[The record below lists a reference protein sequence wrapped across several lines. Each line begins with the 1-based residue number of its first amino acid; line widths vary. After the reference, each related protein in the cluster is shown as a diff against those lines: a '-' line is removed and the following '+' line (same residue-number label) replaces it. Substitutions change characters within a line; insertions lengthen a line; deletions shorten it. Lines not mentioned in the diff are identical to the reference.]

1 VKKPKSS
8 APNVASET
16 ALKGWDLRA
25 GVDPKD
31 VQIPE
36 FATDLNTFVDLVRRR
51 ADLTPETLLYQFFD
65 DDGGELGGFTCE
77 DLDRKA
83 RAIAAHLASQG
94 AGGERALLLY
104 APGLDY
110 IAAFFGCLYAGVT
123 AVPAYPPDLT
133 WLERSL
139 PRLAVIADDAQ
150 PKFALTTGI
159 ILSAAETMFEMAP
172 NFRSLEWVATDA
184 IDDAEAD
191 GWREPA
197 LSSESLAFL
206 QYTSGSTRDPK
217 GVMLSHEN
225 LLANA
230 FAIHNAFE
238 IRSATQAT
246 IWLPPY
252 HDMGLIGGIMQPLYS
267 GLHVNLMSPVS
278 FLRRPMYWL
287 EMVSKTKSAIAG
299 GPNFAYDLCVRKS
312 TPEERSALDL
322 SAWEIAFNGA
332 EPIRTETL
340 DRFAEAFECAG
351 FKQSTFFNCYGMAE
365 TTLYV
370 SGGLYTGKPQ
380 GPVSS
385 GECSV
390 ISDVRIV
397 NPDTCEACAE
407 GDEGEIWVNGPNVA
421 RGYWNQPAATQ
432 ETFDARIASGDGTP
446 YLRTGD
452 LGILRGD
459 ELCVTGRRK
468 DLIVIRGT
476 NHYPQDIEQTV
487 EHAHPVLRR
496 GCVAAFSIDVD
507 GEERLA
513 VVQEVNATAADS
525 LDAEEIF
532 GAIRRE
538 VSRDHDLHV
547 HGIALITP
555 RAVAKTSSGKIQR
568 QANKAAY
575 LNGSLSIVAQ
585 SDDTAAEIGVTSDV
599 APEEKSVDFSL
610 LYFASNDAER
620 ASDKY
625 RLYIEGA
632 KFADKNGF
640 KALWTPERHF
650 HAFGGLYPNPSVLSA
665 ALAMVTD
672 RIRLRAGSVVL
683 PLHDPV
689 RVAEEWAVV
698 DNLSNG
704 RVDLAFAQGWNAN
717 DFVLAPG
724 AYDDRKDR
732 MFAGIE
738 TVRKLWQGESV
749 TLKNGTGEDRDIKI
763 YPLPQQPDF
772 ETWMTCSGGVER
784 FIEAGA
790 AGLNVLTALLFQ
802 EVDALAEKLACYRQA
817 RADNGHDPDSGHVTL
832 MLHTYVD
839 DDMDS
844 VRERVREP
852 FKDYLESSVD
862 LWRGES
868 DRLENLGRRERED
881 LLEFAFERYFQTTA
895 LMGTPETCAEM
906 VAQLSAAGVDE
917 IACLIDFGVERDATL
932 AGLHGINTLRKRF
945 APGGAR
951 NETTAGDAPKRIE
964 DNGPDIAAFVQSPA
978 ADAVTPECL
987 ADYLRGQIAEALEAE
1002 PESLSDSK
1010 HVMELG
1016 LDSIMVIQL
1025 IGDLQRVYG
1034 IRLHPREVFEH
1045 PSIGELAGYLCGQLT
1060 STGTSGTVDIDS
1072 VVFYPKSKSSSG
1084 SVIAPSEKNESAAFI
1099 LSTPRAGS
1107 TLLRVMLGG
1116 HTALFCPPELHLLP
1130 FETMA
1135 DRDTALAGSFLGEGL
1150 ERAYMELEGVDA
1162 KAARAMGEKQAND
1175 RWSVAEAYRFIQ
1187 DQAGDRM
1194 LVDKSPSY
1202 AADIENVHRA
1212 EAWFDA
1218 PKYILLTR
1226 HPYAVIES
1234 MVRHRFHQMLGAGD
1248 SDPPAFAERVWAV
1261 LNQNMCAI
1269 AEEIGPKRCQWVRYE
1284 DLVEDPDRVSKEL
1297 CGFLGVPYDPRIV
1310 SPYEGDRMTDGVHAE
1325 SVQLGDPDFHTHSS
1339 VDRSLARRWEV
1350 NSPHYNLSAETIT
1363 LAAKIGYELKE
1374 EEAPRPISAA
1384 AEFEEGRI

>member
-1 VKKPKSS
+1 MKPNSTEINGS
-8 APNVASET
+8 PAASVANWNLRSGINLADVNVPEIASE
-16 ALKGWDLRA
+16 
-25 GVDPKD
+25 
-31 VQIPE
+31 
-36 FATDLNTFVDLVRRR
+36 LNTYVDLVRRR
-51 ADLTPETLLYQFFD
+51 AEMTPEEVLYQFYD
-65 DDGGELGGFTCE
+65 DDGGVLGKFTCA

-83 RAIAAHLASQG
+83 RAIAAHLTSQG
-94 AGGERALLLY
+94 AAGERALLLY

-159 ILSAAETMFEMAP
+159 ILSAAESMFEMAP
-172 NFRSLEWVATDA
+172 SFRALEWVATDA
-184 IDDAEAD
+184 VDDAEAD

-197 LSSESLAFL
+197 LNGDSLAFL

-225 LLANA
+225 LMANA
-230 FAIHNAFE
+230 FSIHNAFE
-238 IRSATQAT
+238 IRPESQGT

-267 GLHVNLMSPVS
+267 GFQVNLMSPVS
-278 FLRRPMYWL
+278 FLRRPMFWL
-287 EMVSKTKSAIAG
+287 EMVSKTESSIAG

-312 TPEERSALDL
+312 TPEQRAALDL
-322 SAWEIAFNGA
+322 SGWEIAFNGA

-340 DRFAEAFECAG
+340 DRFADAFECAG

-370 SGGLYTGKPQ
+370 SGGLYGGKPD

-385 GECSV
+385 GDLSV
-390 ISDVRIV
+390 IHDVCIV

-407 GDEGEIWVNGPNVA
+407 GGEGEIWVNGPNVA
-421 RGYWNQPAATQ
+421 RGYWNQPDATQ
-432 ETFDARIASGDGTP
+432 ETFDAKIAGGDGTP

-459 ELCVTGRRK
+459 ELFVTGRRK

-487 EHAHPVLRR
+487 EHAHPALRR

-513 VVQEVNATAADS
+513 VVQEVNSTDGDS
-525 LDAEEIF
+525 LDTEEIF

-547 HGIALITP
+547 HGVALIAP
-555 RAVAKTSSGKIQR
+555 RAIAKTSSGKIQR

-575 LNGSLSIVAQ
+575 LDGSLSIVAQ
-585 SDDTAAEIGVTSDV
+585 SDDTAAEIEVPSDV
-599 APEEKSVDFSL
+599 DRSEKAVDFSL

-632 KFADKNGF
+632 KFADQNGF

-717 DFVLAPG
+717 DFVLSPD

-732 MFAGIE
+732 MYAGIE
-738 TVRKLWQGESV
+738 TVRKLWQGESI
-749 TLKNGTGEDRDIKI
+749 TLENGTGEDRDIKI

-802 EVDALAEKLACYRQA
+802 EVDALAEKLASYRQA
-817 RADNGHDPDSGHVTL
+817 RADNGHDPDAGHVTL

-839 DDMDS
+839 DDMES

-895 LMGTPETCAEM
+895 LMGTPDTCAEM
-906 VAQLSAAGVDE
+906 VERLSEAGVDE
-917 IACLIDFGVERDATL
+917 IACLIDFGVDRDATL
-932 AGLHGINTLRKRF
+932 AGLRGINTLRQRF
-945 APGGAR
+945 AAGGTRA
-951 NETTAGDAPKRIE
+951 EVSTDEAPKAKVE
-964 DNGPDIAAFVQSPA
+964 TGPDIAAFVSPPA
-978 ADAVTPECL
+978 ADAVTPEGL
-987 ADYLRGQIAEALEAE
+987 AEYLRGQIAEALETE
-1002 PESLSDSK
+1002 PESLSDDK

-1045 PSIGELAGYLCGQLT
+1045 PSIGELAGYLCGQLAP
-1060 STGTSGTVDIDS
+1060 SEASGTVDIDS
-1072 VVFYPKSKSSSG
+1072 VVFYPKSKNTSG
-1084 SVIAPSEKNESAAFI
+1084 SIVVPTKKNDSAAFI

-1116 HTALFCPPELHLLP
+1116 HPELFCPPELHLLP
-1130 FETMA
+1130 FETMV

-1150 ERAYMELEGVDA
+1150 ERAYMELSGLDA
-1162 KAARAMGEKQAND
+1162 KAARAMGDEQANAG
-1175 RWSVAEAYRFIQ
+1175 WSSADAYRYLQ
-1187 DQAGDRM
+1187 EQTGGRM

-1202 AADIENVHRA
+1202 AADIGNVHRA

-1248 SDPPAFAERVWAV
+1248 SDPQAFAERVWTV
-1261 LNQNMCAI
+1261 LNQNLCAI
-1269 AEEIGPKRCQWVRYE
+1269 AEEIGSERCRWVRYE
-1284 DLVEDPDRVSKEL
+1284 DLVEDPDRVTKDL
-1297 CGFLGVPYDPRIV
+1297 CSFLGVPHDPRIV

-1325 SVQLGDPDFHTHSS
+1325 SVPLGDPDFHTHSG
-1339 VDRSLARRWEV
+1339 VDSSLARRWEV
-1350 NSPHYNLSAETIT
+1350 NSPHYNLNAETIG
-1363 LAAKIGYELKE
+1363 LAAKLGYELKE
-1374 EEAPRPISAA
+1374 EEAPRSISAA
-1384 AEFEEGRI
+1384 AEFEEGRL